1 MSVFNETLE
10 WTGRADAFSAKWND
24 STVYS
29 ELFLLNFT
37 RPIGMLDNY
46 VAIEF
51 HQFECTTRR
60 ATYKLDTKYVNGER
74 SLNYQVLN
82 ISNIFTTWR
91 NSETDG
97 EVYGDDNWTMY
108 GSINL
113 FAIFDSIVTVLSG
126 SQQAVMYEMSDSYP
140 YYGGVPGNV
149 LLPLPNGTMAEF
161 VLTYY
166 VFSYAQ
172 DILCK

>member
-1 MSVFNETLE
+1 M
-10 WTGRADAFSAKWND
+10 D

-29 ELFLLNFT
+29 ELFLVNVT
-37 RPIGMLDNY
+37 RPIGILGSDY
-46 VAIEF
+46 VAIEV

-60 ATYKLDTKYVNGER
+60 ASYKLDTEYVNGER

-82 ISNIFTTWR
+82 VSDIFTAWGD
-91 NSETDG
+91 SENND

-126 SQQAVMYEMSDSYP
+126 NQPAVINEISAAYP
-140 YYGGVPGNV
+140 DEGVPGSV

-161 VLTYY
+161 ALAYY
-166 VFSYAQ
+166 AFGYNEYP
-172 DILCK
+172 IRK

>member
-1 MSVFNETLE
+1 
-10 WTGRADAFSAKWND
+10 
-24 STVYS
+24 
-29 ELFLLNFT
+29 LLNVT
-37 RPIGMLDNY
+37 RPIGRSDGY
-46 VAIEF
+46 VVIEV

-60 ATYKLDTKYVNGER
+60 ASYKLDTKYVNGER

-82 ISNIFTTWR
+82 ISDIFAVWAG
-91 NSETDG
+91 G

-126 SQQAVMYEMSDSYP
+126 SQQAVIWEISDS
-140 YYGGVPGNV
+140 YGGVPGNV

-161 VLTYY
+161 ALAYY
-166 VFSYAQ
+166 SFSYNQ
-172 DILCK
+172 ILLCK